1 MEGEGRD
8 CGGDLD
14 SQQTLPD
21 GNDGAVFGV
30 KRPNPLTSSTT
41 FLQWAISLPYKVGR
55 LSRGASELVSQP
67 SGRGDLPTTCLPLPA
82 PHPGCFASSGSKL
95 NRRQLRRVAFQRLLH
110 VWTLVINWQVSNDG

>member
-14 SQQTLPD
+14 SQQTLRD

-41 FLQWAISLPYKVGR
+41 FC
-55 LSRGASELVSQP
+55 
-67 SGRGDLPTTCLPLPA
+67 SGRSVCATKSDG
-82 PHPGCFASSGSKL
+82 F
-95 NRRQLRRVAFQRLLH
+95 
-110 VWTLVINWQVSNDG
+110 LVVPRN